1 MPVARATRFY
11 EEYSMFMHILDRMDQ
26 SERNQVR
33 FAVETLFSPC
43 SDYSDIK
50 AARTT
55 IARMAEKYSQVAA

>member
-1 MPVARATRFY
+1 MPVARATRFH
-11 EEYSMFMHILDRMDQ
+11 EQYSLVMHILDRMDQ

-50 AARTT
+50 TARAT
-55 IARMAEKYSQVAA
+55 ISWIAEKYRLVAA